1 MKRIACRV
9 SILLAIFIASVA
21 ITTLLMNKVNTNNV
35 SDLNP
40 PKLPEVLVD
49 IDGTLANRMYG
60 YRQEMQVDFNRDSL
74 TPVDT
79 TRKISLAIKSFDQ
92 EISSLSYEIRTSDGS
107 KVIENQTVKELRQT
121 EDYLRASI
129 QLSTDNMLMNQEYSL
144 RIQLD
149 LEDGPAYYY
158 TRIIQR
164 SRLNTEKYVA
174 FVDSFYQK
182 CINQDAA
189 ELTNYVESDSSVSNS
204 NLTTVNIHS
213 SLSTI
218 TWSNLSPKITRM
230 GIPIIKDVNETTGSV
245 SLQYQISAQDTDG
258 NTELYE
264 VEEFYRMRYTQSR
277 VMLLDFERNTQQVFD
292 GKLPVADS
300 QGLNLGVVSKNIQ
313 YVSNPSA
320 AIVAF
325 VQCGDLWSYSHSAS
339 KATRIFSF
347 RKDQDSDERDDHAE
361 HDMKILRVDES
372 GDMDFV
378 LYGYMNRGP
387 HEGYVGTAVYHYSS
401 VQNAVEEKVFIPST
415 LSYEFLKQDLEK
427 LSYVN
432 ENNQLFL
439 LTEGRLYQVDIE
451 EQTYHVIQENI
462 NPECFK
468 ASQNNAR
475 AAWTNDLNPNGANSL
490 TEIDFETADTRTIK
504 TKKGELIKILGFM
517 NEDMIYG
524 YANEEDVVTDS
535 KGQTIF
541 AMNRIKIEAF
551 DGTVKKEYA
560 KDGIYITQVKVTE
573 SLMEIQLSQKKNASY
588 TYQSSE
594 NIMNNKKAVED
605 SVTQNSVYT
614 ERRGF
619 VVRLDFE
626 QTVANPDPVVLFAK
640 SKTAS
645 QKNVLDLKIE
655 PVQADVYYVYA
666 YGKLDG
672 IYSDPAT
679 AILRADSLMGV
690 VLNRS
695 QQYVWERGNK
705 RTKIKLNESDIPE
718 EVLKAPL
725 DAKALQEA
733 LGDFATVMNL
743 TGCSLDSVL
752 YQVSMQ
758 RPVIAAIK
766 GGKSLVIVGYDEY
779 NTLVYDPATGET
791 SYMGLNDSTQAFEKA
806 GNIFISYIETLKE

>member
-1 MKRIACRV
+1 MKKIAIRS

-21 ITTLLMNKVNTNNV
+21 ITTLLMNKESTNNI
-35 SDLNP
+35 SDMNP

-92 EISSLSYEIRTSDGS
+92 EINGLSYEIRTSDGS
-107 KVIENQTVKELRQT
+107 KVIENQTVKELRKSD
-121 EDYLRASI
+121 DYLKASI

-164 SRLNTEKYVA
+164 SRLNTGKYVA
-174 FVDSFYQK
+174 FVESFYQK
-182 CINQDAA
+182 CLEQDVA
-189 ELTNYVESDSSVSNS
+189 ELTNYVESDDSMSNNS
-204 NLTTVNIHS
+204 FTKVNIHS
-213 SLSTI
+213 SLSMI
-218 TWSNLSPKITRM
+218 TWDSLSPELSRK
-230 GIPIIKDVNETTGSV
+230 GVPIIKDINETTGSV
-245 SLQYQISAQDTDG
+245 YLRYQISAKDTDG
-258 NTELYE
+258 NVELYE

-277 VMLLDFERNTQQVFD
+277 VMLLDFERTTQQVFD
-292 GKLPVADS
+292 GNLPVADS

-320 AIVAF
+320 DIVAF

-347 RKDQDSDERDDHAE
+347 RRDNDSDERDDHPE
-361 HDMKILRVDES
+361 HYMKILRVDES

-401 VQNAVEEKVFIPST
+401 VQNVVEEKVFIPST

-432 ENNQLFL
+432 GNNQIFL
-439 LTEGRLYQVDIE
+439 LTEGKLYQVDIG

-468 ASQNNAR
+468 TSRNNAR
-475 AAWTNDLNPNGANSL
+475 AAWTNELDPNGAASL
-490 TEIDFETADTRTIK
+490 TEIDFETAETRTLK
-504 TKKGELIKILGFM
+504 ADKGKFIKILGYM

-524 YANEEDVVTDS
+524 YANEEDVVIDS

-541 AMNRIKIEAF
+541 AMNQLKIEDF
-551 DGTVKKEYA
+551 DGTVKKEYT
-560 KDGIYITQVKVTE
+560 KDGMYITQVNVTE
-573 SLMEIQLSQKKNASY
+573 SLMEIQLSQKKESSY
-588 TYQSSE
+588 TYKSSE

-605 SVTQNSVYT
+605 TVTQNSVYT

-619 VVRLDFE
+619 VIRLDFE
-626 QTVANPDPVVLFAK
+626 QKVSNPDPVILFAK
-640 SKTAS
+640 VKTIA
-645 QKNVLDLKIE
+645 QENILDLEIE
-655 PVQADVYYVYA
+655 PLQAEVYYVYA
-666 YGKLDG
+666 YGKLDS
-672 IYSDPAT
+672 ICSDPAK
-679 AILRADSLMGV
+679 AILQADSKMGV

-705 RTKIKLNESDIPE
+705 KTKIKLNEGDIPE
-718 EVLKAPL
+718 DVLKAPL
-725 DAKALQEA
+725 DARALQES
-733 LGDFATVMNL
+733 LGDFSTVMNL
-743 TGCSLDSVL
+743 TGCTLDNVL
-752 YQVSMQ
+752 YEVSMQ
-758 RPVIAAIK
+758 RPVIAATK

-779 NTLVYDPATGET
+779 NTLVYDPVTGET
-791 SYMGLNDSTQAFEKA
+791 SYMGLNDSTKAFEEA